1 MQAESERTYLHIQD
15 FETDRRNKYKA
26 LIILLS
32 SSVIFLCTLLG
43 ITDGLS
49 EQTSVLL
56 QEKLGFT
63 NKWSKS
69 FGPAWFVDINKD
81 FSALGGLPLI
91 SVFVV
96 IIVIYYNLRNE
107 SGRLWRFLFIL
118 VMGSILMYS
127 AKLIF
132 ASSFPDDIKEFII
145 CSVSSF
151 PSGHAMMGTIFYTT
165 MAVTISR
172 RQHSKRTK
180 RLTIISAL
188 IIILI
193 IGICRVLPG
202 IHNLKDVIAGW
213 SLGFAWLSF
222 CWLLE
227 RYIKKNHVKLIA

>member
-1 MQAESERTYLHIQD
+1 MASELESTHVNIQD
-15 FETDRRNKYKA
+15 LETDRQNKYKA
-26 LIILLS
+26 FIILLS

-43 ITDGLS
+43 LMNPLS
-49 EQTSVLL
+49 DQTAIIL
-56 QEKLGFT
+56 QEQLGFT

-69 FGPAWFVDINKD
+69 FGPEWFVDINKD
-81 FSALGGLPLI
+81 FSALGGLPLVSI
-91 SVFVV
+91 FVV
-96 IIVIYYNLRNE
+96 IIVSYYNLRNE
-107 SGRLWRFLFIL
+107 SRRLWRFLFIL
-118 VMGSILMYS
+118 VLGAVLMYTV
-127 AKLIF
+127 KLIF
-132 ASSFPDDIKEFII
+132 ASDFPDDIKEFII

-151 PSGHAMMGTIFYTT
+151 PSGHAMMGAIFYTT
-165 MAVTISR
+165 LAVTISR

-180 RLTIISAL
+180 RLTIISGL

-227 RYIKKNHVKLIA
+227 QHIKKNQMRIV

>member
-1 MQAESERTYLHIQD
+1 MQAESESTYLPIQNL
-15 FETDRRNKYKA
+15 ETDRRNKLIA
-26 LIILLS
+26 LIIMFS

-43 ITDGLS
+43 LLNPLS
-49 EQTSVLL
+49 DQTAILL
-56 QEKLGFT
+56 QEQLGFT

-69 FGPAWFVDINKD
+69 FGPEWFVDINKD

-91 SVFVV
+91 SIFVT
-96 IIVIYYNLRNE
+96 IILIYYNLRNE
-107 SGRLWRFLFIL
+107 PRRLWRFLFIL
-118 VMGSILMYS
+118 VLGSILMYS
-127 AKLIF
+127 VKLLFAK
-132 ASSFPDDIKEFII
+132 SFPDDLKEFII

-151 PSGHAMMGTIFYTT
+151 PSGHAMMGAIFYTT

-180 RLTIISAL
+180 RLTIISGV

-213 SLGFAWLSF
+213 SLGFAWLCF

-227 RYIKKNHVKLIA
+227 RQIKKNRVRIV

>member
-1 MQAESERTYLHIQD
+1 M
-15 FETDRRNKYKA
+15 NP
-26 LIILLS
+26 LS
-32 SSVIFLCTLLG
+32 
-43 ITDGLS
+43 D
-49 EQTSVLL
+49 QTAILL
-56 QEKLGFT
+56 QEQLGFT

-69 FGPAWFVDINKD
+69 FGPEWFVNINKD

-91 SVFVV
+91 SIFVS
-96 IIVIYYNLRNE
+96 IIVIYYNLRHE
-107 SGRLWRFLFIL
+107 SRRLWRFLFIL
-118 VMGSILMYS
+118 VLGAVLMYS
-127 AKLIF
+127 VKLLF
-132 ASSFPDDIKEFII
+132 ASSFPDDLKEFII

-151 PSGHAMMGTIFYTT
+151 PSGHAMMGAIFYTT
-165 MAVTISR
+165 LAVTISR

-180 RLTIISAL
+180 RFTIISAL

-227 RYIKKNHVKLIA
+227 RHIKKNRVKVIV